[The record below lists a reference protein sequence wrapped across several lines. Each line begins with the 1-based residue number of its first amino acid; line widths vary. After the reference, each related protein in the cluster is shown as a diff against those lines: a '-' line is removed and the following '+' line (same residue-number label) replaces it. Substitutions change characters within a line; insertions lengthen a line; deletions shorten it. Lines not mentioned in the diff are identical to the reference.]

1 MIHAFFKALL
11 FLAAGAVILAMDHE
25 HDMFKMGGL
34 RKKMP
39 VVFWTFLFG
48 SGALAAIPLITAG
61 FYSKDRILFFAMASV
76 KGSFWLWLA
85 GLVGAFIT
93 AVYTFRMVFITFYG
107 KQKTPLHHQA
117 KNRIKIPLII
127 LGILSLVAGF
137 IELPASWGRFTPFTD
152 FLDRVLPP
160 VRMAAGMESREMVL
174 QIVTAVVAL
183 LGVFV
188 AWLVFLRRP
197 RTAYRLKPAPAGRGV
212 YVFLSEGWM
221 FDRLYHLLLVRPVVW
236 LSRIDSRDFTD
247 RIYEAVGALNLLL
260 NRVFSRTQNGY
271 LRWYVFGVAFGTAVL
286 LTLIIFL

>member
-48 SGALAAIPLITAG
+48 AGALAAIPLITAG
-61 FYSKDRILFFAMASV
+61 FYSKDRILFFAMAST

-107 KQKTPLHHQA
+107 DQKRPLHHQA

-127 LGILSLVAGF
+127 LGVLSLVAGF
-137 IELPASWGRFTPFTD
+137 IELPRSWGRFTPFTD
-152 FLDRVLPP
+152 LLEKVLPP
-160 VRMAAGMESREMVL
+160 VRLAAGMEAKEVIL
-174 QIVTAVVAL
+174 QVVTAIVAL
-183 LGVFV
+183 LGVWV
-188 AWLVFLRRP
+188 AWLFFLRKP
-197 RTAYRLKPAPAGRGV
+197 AMAYRLKRAGRGV
-212 YVFLSEGWM
+212 FVFLSEGWM
-221 FDRLYHLLLVRPVVW
+221 FDRLYDLLLVRPVVW
-236 LSRIDSRDFTD
+236 LSRVDTRDFVD
-247 RIYEAVGALNLLL
+247 RIYEAVGSLNVLL
-260 NRVFSRTQNGY
+260 NKVFSRTQNGY